1 MHVNTPMSEPLRGNF
16 VLLRADKLRLLLPQ
30 DHVGEASYL
39 EEPPEPTELPGVF
52 MRSGEAG
59 EDLIVAM
66 SSRMKPLQ
74 SFPPDRFFVTKIN
87 APQGEVAFG
96 WSDVQVLIDV
106 ELRAERLPAL
116 LDWEHGLL
124 RSFVEID
131 GEVAFCCDAQQLTDR
146 AFTQGG

>member
-1 MHVNTPMSEPLRGNF
+1 MPTCSTGSGRRLSCRRSGTTRRSDAMHIDTPMSEPLRGNF

-74 SFPPDRFFVTKIN
+74 SFPPDRFFV
-87 APQGEVAFG
+87 
-96 WSDVQVLIDV
+96 
-106 ELRAERLPAL
+106 
-116 LDWEHGLL
+116 
-124 RSFVEID
+124 
-131 GEVAFCCDAQQLTDR
+131 
-146 AFTQGG
+146 